1 MVGKH
6 SCQRR
11 TKDIDVNFNVL
22 VVRTGKETGTH
33 LGRDEPE
40 LCGLVAAKA
49 PAIEKQGY
57 DYSTLKL
64 LAELYDA
71 MKRTDT
77 PLDPEGQQRANV
89 LNNVGKIYLKTQG
102 WKALTN
108 GKVVRV
114 TDNLDELR
122 RQVAELQKTV
132 AETKDRQV
140 QKAVTT
146 LSKLTETH
154 VSATLEELSD
164 IYRGIGKGVRIR
176 NDEVKNVIRQLSKQG
191 IMAPEETSLVSKTVT
206 SGKPE
211 GSTPAQIVQVVAPG
225 VITRQD
231 GTVKT
236 RSKLM
241 NIGKLPPEVIS
252 QLLNHKNEFQFS
264 LAAGCCGEER
274 TKQARVLSCHAAKV
288 VDKPKVAN
296 APEVPASSSKKKAI
310 PKKESSKK
318 AKPETTKSAS
328 SQSNT
333 TTSTSRTSSQ
343 KRSLERVSSMLGIK
357 SGDRSAKSLAQDLQ
371 FQPATTG
378 DEKNDQFLIVLNL
391 LEDVE
396 SKNRPFSGLEL
407 KFVTE
412 AAFSVERVRNVIE
425 NETTV
430 PLDKVQLALNEAAD
444 QKLITPAQANK
455 AFMDLSREVIKGTGN
470 VPLTK
475 VRKLFDGIMPA
486 K

>member
-11 TKDIDVNFNVL
+11 VKDIDVNFNVL

-33 LGRDEPE
+33 LARDEPE

-71 MKRTDT
+71 MMRTDT
-77 PLDPEGQQRANV
+77 HLDPEGYQKAS
-89 LNNVGKIYLKTQG
+89 LLHNVGKIYLKTER
-102 WKALTN
+102 WKTLTS

-114 TDNLDELR
+114 TDNLDDLR

-146 LSKLTETH
+146 LSKLTDTH
-154 VSATLEELSD
+154 VSATLDELSD

-176 NDEVKNVIRQLSKQG
+176 NDEVKNIVRQLSKQG
-191 IMAPEETSLVSKTVT
+191 IMAPEETSLVSKTISCV
-206 SGKPE
+206 KLE
-211 GSTPAQIVQVVAPG
+211 GSTPAQFAQVIAPG

-241 NIGKLPPEVIS
+241 NIGKRPAEEPVAVEKKEPSKPE
-252 QLLNHKNEFQFS
+252 
-264 LAAGCCGEER
+264 
-274 TKQARVLSCHAAKV
+274 V
-288 VDKPKVAN
+288 VDKPKTAKP
-296 APEVPASSSKKKAI
+296 AEVPASSSKKKAL
-310 PKKESSKK
+310 PKKDSLKK
-318 AKPETTKSAS
+318 ATPESAKSGS

-333 TTSTSRTSSQ
+333 SSRSSSQ

-357 SGDRSAKSLAQDLQ
+357 TGDRSAKSLAQDLQ

-378 DEKNDQFLIVLNL
+378 DEKNDQLLIVLNL

-396 SKNRPFSGLEL
+396 SKNRPFSALEL
-407 KFVTE
+407 KF
-412 AAFSVERVRNVIE
+412 VRNVIE

-430 PLDKVQLALNEAAD
+430 PLEKVQLALNEAAE

>member
-241 NIGKLPPEVIS
+241 NIGKLPPEP
-252 QLLNHKNEFQFS
+252 
-264 LAAGCCGEER
+264 AAAEKKEPS
-274 TKQARVLSCHAAKV
+274 KPEV

-407 KFVTE
+407 KFV
-412 AAFSVERVRNVIE
+412 RNVIE